1 MYSFFVSLLSNEIM
15 KVLIYLYY
23 VSDEK
28 WAYLRK
34 KLQIFLSKYSAQLLC
49 AISQQDSVLY
59 IFNNCQK
66 SECLTSS
73 GPRKAFFPASYSYFN
88 SCFFFL
94 ASLYSLCHGQTLWLL
109 ARLCCWTVQQ
119 SSISRLVN
127 QFLCDVC
134 MPNMC
139 IVYIYIQNKHIH
151 LF

>member
-28 WAYLRK
+28 WTYLRK

-73 GPRKAFFPASYSYFN
+73 GPRKAFFPSSYSYFN
-88 SCFFFL
+88 SCFF
-94 ASLYSLCHGQTLWLL
+94 SLQACTVYVMGRHWLL